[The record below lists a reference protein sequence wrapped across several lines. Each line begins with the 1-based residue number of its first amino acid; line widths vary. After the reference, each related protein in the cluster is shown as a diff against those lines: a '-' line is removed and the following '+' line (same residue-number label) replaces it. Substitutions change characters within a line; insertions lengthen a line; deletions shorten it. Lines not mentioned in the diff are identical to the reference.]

1 MYGGK
6 FTFLRTISMSNANV
20 ETHKEVYWALEKA
33 DYAYMKNSIYL
44 KITIKVLLKIYSLS
58 NVQYLYLVN
67 LNS

>member
-1 MYGGK
+1 MQMWR
-6 FTFLRTISMSNANV
+6 RTEKYIGQW
-20 ETHKEVYWALEKA
+20 KKA
-33 DYAYMKNSIYL
+33 DYVYMKNSIYL